1 MSTGAEIREVPL
13 FPLHTVLF
21 PGGPLALRIFEPR
34 YLDMVSE
41 CLRNDQAFGVCL
53 IQSGNE
59 AGTAASPH
67 LTGTFARIVDWHS
80 GDDGLLSI
88 TARGEERFHVRDT
101 RIEPDQLLRGTVE
114 VLAAEVA
121 APLPEACRYMNDVL
135 DQLFEHASDVYGDLP
150 KDPDNASW
158 VGYRLAEV
166 LSLPLVRRQYFL
178 ELEDPLL
185 RLTQLDE
192 ILRAMSERAPDDG

>member
-1 MSTGAEIREVPL
+1 MSTPSDARDVPL

-21 PGGPLALRIFEPR
+21 PDGPLGLRIFEPR

-41 CLRNDQAFGVCL
+41 CLRKEQPFGVCL
-53 IQSGNE
+53 IQSGQE
-59 AGTAASPH
+59 AGEAARPH
-67 LTGTFARIVDWHS
+67 LTGTFARIVDWQR

-88 TARGEERFHVRDT
+88 SARGDKRFHVQDT
-101 RIEPDQLLRGTVE
+101 HVERNQLLRGTVQPLTPE
-114 VLAAEVA
+114 PS
-121 APLPEACRYMNDVL
+121 APLPADCDYMTDVL
-135 DQLFEHASDVYGDLP
+135 DQLFEHAGDVYADLP
-150 KDPDNASW
+150 KRPDDASW

-185 RLTQLDE
+185 RLSQLDQ
-192 ILRAMSERAPDDG
+192 ILRAMSETGGGE

>member
-1 MSTGAEIREVPL
+1 MSTPSDARDVPL

-21 PGGPLALRIFEPR
+21 PDGPLGLRIFEPR

-41 CLRNDQAFGVCL
+41 CLRKEQPFGVCL
-53 IQSGNE
+53 IQSGQE
-59 AGTAASPH
+59 AGEAARPH
-67 LTGTFARIVDWHS
+67 LTGTFARIVDWQR

-88 TARGEERFHVRDT
+88 SARGDKRFHVQDT
-101 RIEPDQLLRGTVE
+101 RVERNQLLRGTVQPLTPE
-114 VLAAEVA
+114 PS
-121 APLPEACRYMNDVL
+121 APLPAECDYMTDVL
-135 DQLFEHASDVYGDLP
+135 DQLFEHAGDVYADLP
-150 KDPDNASW
+150 KRPDDASW

-185 RLTQLDE
+185 RLSQLDQ
-192 ILRAMSERAPDDG
+192 ILRAMSETGGGE

>member
-1 MSTGAEIREVPL
+1 MSTPANARDVPL

-21 PGGPLALRIFEPR
+21 PDGPLALRIFEPR

-41 CLRNDQAFGVCL
+41 CLRNEQPFGVCL
-53 IQSGNE
+53 IRSGQE
-59 AGTAASPH
+59 AGEAARPH
-67 LTGTFARIVDWHS
+67 LTGTFARIVDWQR

-88 TARGEERFHVRDT
+88 SAQGDRRFHVQDT
-101 RIEPDQLLRGTVE
+101 RIERDQLLRGTVQP
-114 VLAAEVA
+114 LAPEPS
-121 APLPEACRYMNDVL
+121 APLPAECDYMTDVL
-135 DQLFEHASDVYGDLP
+135 AQLFEHASDVYADLP
-150 KDPDNASW
+150 KRPDDASW

-185 RLTQLDE
+185 RLSQLDQ
-192 ILRAMSERAPDDG
+192 ILRAMSNTDEGE

>member
-1 MSTGAEIREVPL
+1 MSLAQDTREVAL

-21 PGGPLALRIFEPR
+21 PGGPVSLRIFEPR

-41 CLRNDQAFGVCL
+41 CLRNDEPFGVCL
-53 IQSGNE
+53 IQSGQE
-59 AGTAASPH
+59 AGEAARPH
-67 LTGTFARIVDWHS
+67 LTGTFARIVDWKR

-88 TARGEERFHVRDT
+88 SARGEHRFRVQDT
-101 RIEPDQLLRGTVE
+101 RVEPNLLLRATVQP
-114 VLAAEVA
+114 LAPE
-121 APLPEACRYMNDVL
+121 PEAQLPADCRYMNDVL
-135 DQLFEHASDVYGDLP
+135 DQIFEHASEVYEDVP
-150 KDPDNASW
+150 RRPDDASW

-185 RLTQLDE
+185 RLSQLDQ
-192 ILRAMSERAPDDG
+192 IMRAMSETGEDR

>member
-1 MSTGAEIREVPL
+1 MSTPSDARDVPL

-21 PGGPLALRIFEPR
+21 PDGPLGLRIFEPR

-41 CLRNDQAFGVCL
+41 CLRKEQPFGVCL
-53 IQSGNE
+53 IQSGQE
-59 AGTAASPH
+59 AGEAARPH
-67 LTGTFARIVDWHS
+67 LTGTFARIVDWQR

-88 TARGEERFHVRDT
+88 SARGDKRFHVQDT
-101 RIEPDQLLRGTVE
+101 HVERNQLLRGTVQPLTSE
-114 VLAAEVA
+114 PS
-121 APLPEACRYMNDVL
+121 APLPAKCDYMTDVL
-135 DQLFEHASDVYGDLP
+135 DQLFEHAGDVYADLP
-150 KDPDNASW
+150 KRPDDASW

-185 RLTQLDE
+185 RLSQLDQ
-192 ILRAMSERAPDDG
+192 ILRAMSETGGGE

>member
-1 MSTGAEIREVPL
+1 MSAGVEIMEVPL

-41 CLRNDQAFGVCL
+41 CLRNEQPFGVCL

-59 AGTAASPH
+59 AGVAASPH
-67 LTGTFARIVDWHS
+67 LTGTFARIVDWQS

-88 TARGEERFHVRDT
+88 SARGEQRFHVQET
-101 RIEPDQLLRGTVE
+101 RVERDQLLRGTVE
-114 VLAAEVA
+114 ILAAETS
-121 APLPEACRYMNDVL
+121 APLPDACRYMNDVL
-135 DQLFEHASDVYGDLP
+135 EQLFEHASDVYGDLP
-150 KDPDNASW
+150 KHPDDASW

-178 ELEDPLL
+178 EVEEPLL

-192 ILRAMSERAPDDG
+192 ILRAMSETAPGEA